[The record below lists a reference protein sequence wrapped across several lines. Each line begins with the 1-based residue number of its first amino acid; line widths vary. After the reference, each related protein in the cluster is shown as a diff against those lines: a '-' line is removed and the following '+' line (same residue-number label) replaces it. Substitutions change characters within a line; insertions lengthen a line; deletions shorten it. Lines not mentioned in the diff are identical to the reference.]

1 MEVDQSSPVAVVL
14 SIPVAGLAYAPKDLG
29 DYPVLRV
36 DLVGHLGAVPYCR
49 NQAFLGEVAS
59 RGPLELV
66 GVCVLCL

>member
-29 DYPVLRV
+29 DHPILKV
-36 DLVGHLGAVPYCR
+36 DLMGHLGAVPYCR
-49 NQAFLGEVAS
+49 NQAFRGEVAS

-66 GVCVLCL
+66 GVYVLCL